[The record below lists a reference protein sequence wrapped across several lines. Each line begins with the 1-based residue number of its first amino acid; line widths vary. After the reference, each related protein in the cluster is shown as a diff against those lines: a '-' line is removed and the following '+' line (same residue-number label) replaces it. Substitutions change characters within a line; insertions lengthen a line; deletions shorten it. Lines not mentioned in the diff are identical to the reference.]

1 MENSR
6 IYGFEMARISE
17 VYLSTL
23 SALMSS
29 HNIERH
35 FAALSYL
42 YENSGEITQNELSIA
57 IKKDKVST
65 MRSVD
70 YLCERGFI
78 VRKKDKSDRRCH
90 LLAVTEKAI
99 ALKPILKEGIEKT
112 NEILFQELSD
122 EEKDVFAKVMAKM
135 MDTIRILPEPNYIV
149 EAYKITEN
157 K

>member
-1 MENSR
+1 MDDLR
-6 IYGFEMARISE
+6 LYGFEMARISE

-23 SALMSS
+23 SAIMSS

-35 FAALSYL
+35 FAALTYL
-42 YENSGEITQNELSIA
+42 YENSGEVTQNELSIA

-90 LLAVTEKAI
+90 LLEVTDKAI
-99 ALKPILKEGIEKT
+99 ELKPILEKGIKKT
-112 NEILFQELSD
+112 NEILLQELSKD
-122 EEKDVFAKVMAKM
+122 EKQVFAKVMAKIM
-135 MDTIRILPEPNYIV
+135 ETIRILPEPNYIV